1 MVVNRI
7 QFGTPWRLI
16 SNSWEAGGTYVIVD
30 TEKLPINH
38 AQLKEKY
45 GENFRHYFRE
55 LDLFKNNEA
64 IVSHVQRLD
73 FETNKA
79 FVVPLGNENK
89 LLQIRVVSTLGLNNL
104 SNEEVLE
111 KYKHNPEQSLFENG
125 FTKLKCSFER
135 TFESESGNITVFE
148 YDYCIHGEGLEAVN
162 TIIGQ
167 QLLDCSKNDYE
178 RMGKR
183 IGGES
188 LTLEPDINPYGFSV
202 SWFPGKYL
210 IHDLE
215 ICNPETDESIDY
227 GFMISPTHYFG
238 ELIDYDDENF
248 FVTLDK
254 FFDDLD
260 KPFLENN
267 K

>member
-1 MVVNRI
+1 MVVNRM
-7 QFGTPWRLI
+7 QFGTLWRLI
-16 SNSWEAGGTYVIVD
+16 SNGWEAGGSYTIVD
-30 TEKLPINH
+30 TENLPINH
-38 AQLKEKY
+38 TQLKEKH
-45 GENFRHYFRE
+45 GKDFRIFYHE
-55 LDLFKNNEA
+55 LDIFKNKEA
-64 IVSHVQRLD
+64 ILSGVSRIDHASNR
-73 FETNKA
+73 A
-79 FVVPLGNENK
+79 FIVPLGNENK
-89 LLQIRVVSTLGLNNL
+89 LVQIRVIFPVGLSDL

-167 QLLDCSKNDYE
+167 ELLDCSKNDYE

-210 IHDLE
+210 IHELE
-215 ICNPETDESIDY
+215 ICNPETDECIDY
-227 GFMISPTHYFG
+227 GFMISPTDYFG

-248 FVTLDK
+248 FMTLDK

-267 K
+267 E